1 MIDSIARSLIVSAW
15 LSVPLSVLDRPVWL
29 VAGFVVG
36 YLGLGLGIAA
46 AFGRRA

>member
-15 LSVPLSVLDRPVWL
+15 LSVLDRPVWL